1 MIRSRINTWYDYGA
15 RFYDPQIGRW
25 NSTDPK
31 AYQYTSLSPYCY
43 VANMPTIAVDTDGRE
58 IKVIG
63 GSMERERTY
72 NDLAILYA
80 TPMGRQIIDALQK
93 SSTVYRING
102 DGWFATSSKYRPFWN
117 SVTYYQGDAEYKG
130 NKFRS
135 FEMLGHELFH
145 AYQDKS
151 DKIDDRTTLSI
162 EKEAVKFENYL
173 RKIYSDGAGSQRLKY
188 GSEELFNIL
197 EPTSFNTGGEKRDAS
212 TTKSYI
218 QINGGLGE
226 VKQEGNEEGTAK
238 QDNTK
243 VVLNLN
249 TFQRIFEYMENNKL
263 QRVSIDF

>member
-1 MIRSRINTWYDYGA
+1 
-15 RFYDPQIGRW
+15 
-25 NSTDPK
+25 
-31 AYQYTSLSPYCY
+31 
-43 VANMPTIAVDTDGRE
+43 MPTIAIDPDGRE
-58 IKVIG
+58 IKVTG
-63 GSMERERTY
+63 GLKERERAY

-102 DGWFATSSKYRPFWN
+102 DGWFATSSTYRTFWN

-145 AYQDKS
+145 AYQDETGR
-151 DKIDDRTTLSI
+151 IDDRTTLSI

-173 RKIYSDGAGSQRLKY
+173 REVYSDGAGSQRLKY

-212 TTKSYI
+212 TVKSYVLV
-218 QINGGLGE
+218 NGGLGE
-226 VKQEGNEEGTAK
+226 IKQEGGNKEGTAK
-238 QDNTK
+238 TDNTK
-243 VVLNLN
+243 VVLNVN
-249 TFQRIFEYMENNKL
+249 TFMRIFEYMENNKL
-263 QRVSIDF
+263 QRVTIDF